1 MIVISNS
8 SPLIALAR
16 IGRLNLLASFYKRI
30 LISAEVHHE
39 VTVAGRGLPGA
50 EEVHNATWIEVASL
64 KSPMAPS
71 VTQGCQNLGA
81 GERATILL
89 AKSLQADLV
98 LLDEWKARRVAR
110 DAGLSVVGC
119 LGILE
124 AGAQSGL
131 VPDLRQAYIDLL
143 QLHPLRHQAP
153 SGQPSAPW
161 IAETLKLRPRL
172 RHAGSDAGAQ

>member
-1 MIVISNS
+1 VIVVSNS

-30 LISAEVHHE
+30 LIPAEVHHE

-50 EEVHNATWIEVASL
+50 EEVRKTHWIEVAL
-64 KSPMAPS
+64 QKTPPHPS
-71 VTQGCQNLGA
+71 MIQACQNLGA
-81 GERATILL
+81 GERGAILL

-98 LLDEWKARRVAR
+98 LLDDSKARRVAR

-124 AGAQSGL
+124 AGARKGL
-131 VPDLRQAYIDLL
+131 VSDLRLVYIDLL
-143 QLHPLRHQAP
+143 RQGIRFDINLLQNSLARLGLP
-153 SGQPSAPW
+153 
-161 IAETLKLRPRL
+161 KL
-172 RHAGSDAGAQ
+172 